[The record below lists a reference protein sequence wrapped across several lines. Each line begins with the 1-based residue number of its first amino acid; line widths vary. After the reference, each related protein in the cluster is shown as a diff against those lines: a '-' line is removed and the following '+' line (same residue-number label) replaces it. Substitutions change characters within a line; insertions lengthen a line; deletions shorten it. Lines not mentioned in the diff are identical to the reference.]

1 MSAEYSTKECR
12 RILLAYN
19 SSSYPVN
26 SSSFLP
32 IAPFVPVAK
41 GFPSLFL
48 GHAFNHTLMNIKL
61 VSSFLVSVLA
71 LPALQAQSPGEF
83 DLSYGVNGKRIL
95 PLGTA
100 NAFSRSMVIQPD
112 GKAVLACITN
122 NATSND
128 FAVVRLLENG
138 QPDPDFGTG
147 GIVSTDFFDKTDV
160 AEAVALDEFNRI
172 IVAGYVE
179 QVDGFE
185 FAVARYLPDGRL
197 DETFDGDGRATVA
210 LGATAF
216 CKDVAIQADNKIVI
230 GGYVLNP
237 LSATNE
243 YTLVRFDTT
252 GQLDPTFDGEGIVMT
267 HMGMGAGVANALTI
281 QPDGKI
287 VLAGQV
293 FNEATFF
300 WEIGIA
306 RYDTDGTLD
315 PAWDHDGIVFAPVA
329 GVNPTINE
337 IVLQSDDKI
346 IVGGYSGTA
355 PSNNK
360 FTVARF
366 HSNGT
371 PDESFD
377 EDGIV
382 IDSYGFEDN
391 QINAMVLQPDGHLII
406 AGTTL
411 VGNVDRFALA
421 RLDAAGHFD
430 EPFGDEGKVVS
441 VISQNDGISA
451 MALQGDGKLVVAG
464 ESFDG
469 TRFNIVAARYQTGL
483 MTRVEDPDQ
492 RLSEVSVYPN
502 PVRDHFTIYFTTPQ
516 ASEYRVALYDMNG
529 RVVHAFSDNF
539 RLEGNPHE
547 LRYTFPDA
555 VMPGIYTLS
564 LTSRDEKRSVLV
576 VLQ

>member
-41 GFPSLFL
+41 AFPSLFL
-48 GHAFNHTLMNIKL
+48 GHAFNHTMMNIKL

-71 LPALQAQSPGEF
+71 LSALQAQSPGEF

-451 MALQGDGKLVVAG
+451 MALQSDGKLVVAG

-469 TRFNIVAARYQTGL
+469 ARFNIVAARYETGL
-483 MTRVEDPDQ
+483 MTQTSDPSPVI
-492 RLSEVSVYPN
+492 SEATLFPN
-502 PVRDHFTIYFTTPQ
+502 PVRDACNITY
-516 ASEYRVALYDMNG
+516 
-529 RVVHAFSDNF
+529 
-539 RLEGNPHE
+539 
-547 LRYTFPDA
+547 
-555 VMPGIYTLS
+555 S
-564 LTSRDEKRSVLV
+564 LTLPAAVKISLHDLTGKMIHQLFASAGQESAVHEQILKMPYGLPAGMYLISISTGTEQKGIKAMVE
-576 VLQ
+576 